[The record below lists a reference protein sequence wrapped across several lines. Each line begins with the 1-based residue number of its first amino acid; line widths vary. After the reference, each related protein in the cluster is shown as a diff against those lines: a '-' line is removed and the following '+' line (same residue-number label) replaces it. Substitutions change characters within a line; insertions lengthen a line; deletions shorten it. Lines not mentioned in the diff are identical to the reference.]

1 MPTFLHI
8 SDTHISGDADYC
20 PPWETTPPPHPNA
33 GVERLL
39 AAITGLPFAFDFILH
54 TGDVCADPLAENYR
68 AARQLLLRF
77 PTPMYLLP
85 GNHDSAEMMRDLLH
99 DGRELHAL
107 GDERLELGD
116 CQLVTLDTNDPGDPH
131 APTLSDD
138 RVDAFAQRMA
148 ATDGQPTIVA
158 AHHPLIETGVP
169 YLDDEMR
176 VQNGERIHQ
185 ILLEYRSQLAGVFY
199 GHIHQ
204 STATQSDGIMY
215 LSCQSTWT
223 NLAAYPGLLR
233 NPEKDELTP
242 GGFNLVM
249 LRGSRSFIRRYHL
262 PA

>member
-1 MPTFLHI
+1 MLTFLHI
-8 SDTHISGDADYC
+8 SDTHISGDAEYR
-20 PPWETTPPPHPNA
+20 PPWETEAGPHPND

-39 AAITGLPFAFDFILH
+39 AAIAALPFAFDFILH
-54 TGDVCADPLAENYR
+54 TGDVCADPLAENYHK
-68 AARQLLLRF
+68 ARQLLLRLSQ
-77 PTPMYLLP
+77 PVYCLP
-85 GNHDSAEMMRDLLH
+85 GNHDSTVMMLDLLH
-99 DGRELHAL
+99 DGRALHVMRDDRVQI
-107 GDERLELGD
+107 GEY
-116 CQLVTLDTNDPGDPH
+116 QLVTLDTNDPGDPH
-131 APTLSDD
+131 APTLSDE
-138 RVDAFAQRMA
+138 RIDAFAQRMA

-249 LRGSRSFIRRYHL
+249 LRGSRCFVRRYHL
-262 PA
+262 